1 MSSYQTIE
9 TPQDYVNYTFTEVS
23 GEIAG
28 LSNTVTTILG
38 QLAFKTSEYLTH
50 TESLVIGLGAASVA
64 GFASATREAIK
75 FEQAIANVQAIGGE
89 SINAMKIGQEAMK
102 YSSQFG
108 MDVNS
113 MTEGLEALSRAGLTA
128 TDVMSGVLAEGV
140 KLSKLEGM
148 DLEDSINN
156 LIATTNLLSTDE
168 LDVNSQEYADAV
180 KAMNQHIVST
190 SESAPINAENII
202 QTLQHV
208 GGYASANNIDQEDLF
223 AVIAQLG
230 AKGTKGEMAGTALRA
245 FVAAGQKDQAQR
257 ALARIGLN
265 VSDLW
270 DESGEAMLPI
280 SEMKEVLDSALEAR
294 GYSKQEKLEFYAD
307 FAGYKQAN
315 QIMKIDTSEVKE
327 YKETI
332 AQAWDLGKK
341 LETILGTTH
350 NNIQTLYQTTKNFLT
365 KVGKTV
371 LPIINAIVIPLKWGV
386 KLLDAMPFS
395 ENIVGILAATF
406 GIKALLLLINRVV
419 PTLASMYTNFAG
431 AEKKAKG
438 IRGYI
443 HDMVEDLK
451 GAKDILTHINDPT
464 YLSNIRIQQGLM
476 GEQSYKMHKEVT
488 KEVYKDLKVMNPEL
502 PDWDDLE
509 NFNQEAIF
517 DLMESYKKT
526 EAYQTKQTVKTNKIK
541 GINATLQE
549 LLLGRKSSERQSVD
563 LKPSNTEKST
573 QSRLNNDNEVHKDL
587 GVVKNYMQEVKALID
602 KNAKNK
608 EQKDIGF
615 GIMSV
620 AHKLADIFVA
630 AFNRDKNQSTIN
642 IDDIKIKTDRE
653 NRTQVSQEIHR
664 LRNESRNKDLPDI
677 GFAYNYDLTKLNNAR
692 NALIKDIN
700 SVASAFSNTDLEYIN
715 STQRKRIGKQ
725 LDINEMSSRGKY
737 ESSLRNEAEIR
748 DIFRKFEEYED
759 AVRHGLVPSIAS
771 DSKNLALGIKNASGN
786 RAERIQRILQ
796 KYERLSSN
804 ERYIALESGIYKAKQ
819 SYSEFLNDR
828 ETPSAILTSHISND
842 VAKELLEH
850 YSINTNLLT
859 GTPAEQLQQAFHGLE
874 KGQQEEIKEVLYANQ
889 KRHAQGIY
897 TESELAQL
905 SMMFDKLAMIDNGIT
920 QIAVPRSEPAEH
932 SCHHVTIA

>member
-1 MSSYQTIE
+1 
-9 TPQDYVNYTFTEVS
+9 
-23 GEIAG
+23 
-28 LSNTVTTILG
+28 
-38 QLAFKTSEYLTH
+38 
-50 TESLVIGLGAASVA
+50 
-64 GFASATREAIK
+64 
-75 FEQAIANVQAIGGE
+75 
-89 SINAMKIGQEAMK
+89 
-102 YSSQFG
+102 
-108 MDVNS
+108 
-113 MTEGLEALSRAGLTA
+113 
-128 TDVMSGVLAEGV
+128 MSGVLAEGV

-365 KVGKTV
+365 KVGKTA

-395 ENIVGILAATF
+395 ENIVRILAATF
-406 GIKALLLLINRVV
+406 GIKALLILINRVV

-443 HDMVEDLK
+443 HDMV
-451 GAKDILTHINDPT
+451 
-464 YLSNIRIQQGLM
+464 
-476 GEQSYKMHKEVT
+476 
-488 KEVYKDLKVMNPEL
+488 KDLLNEVELIYEDKTTKGTQLQDKVFVVTGDVHIFKNRKEL
-502 PDWDDLE
+502 
-509 NFNQEAIF
+509 QSKI
-517 DLMESYKKT
+517 ESLGGKVTGSVSKKT
-526 EAYQTKQTVKTNKIK
+526 DYVIC
-541 GINATLQE
+541 
-549 LLLGRKSSERQSVD
+549 
-563 LKPSNTEKST
+563 
-573 QSRLNNDNEVHKDL
+573 ND
-587 GVVKNYMQEVKALID
+587 
-602 KNAKNK
+602 
-608 EQKDIGF
+608 
-615 GIMSV
+615 S
-620 AHKLADIFVA
+620 
-630 AFNRDKNQSTIN
+630 
-642 IDDIKIKTDRE
+642 
-653 NRTQVSQEIHR
+653 
-664 LRNESRNKDLPDI
+664 
-677 GFAYNYDLTKLNNAR
+677 
-692 NALIKDIN
+692 
-700 SVASAFSNTDLEYIN
+700 
-715 STQRKRIGKQ
+715 
-725 LDINEMSSRGKY
+725 
-737 ESSLRNEAEIR
+737 ESS
-748 DIFRKFEEYED
+748 
-759 AVRHGLVPSIAS
+759 S
-771 DSKNLALGIKNASGN
+771 SKMK
-786 RAERIQRILQ
+786 
-796 KYERLSSN
+796 K
-804 ERYIALESGIYKAKQ
+804 
-819 SYSEFLNDR
+819 
-828 ETPSAILTSHISND
+828 
-842 VAKELLEH
+842 AKELN
-850 YSINTNLLT
+850 IPILT
-859 GTPAEQLQQAFHGLE
+859 
-874 KGQQEEIKEVLYANQ
+874 EED
-889 KRHAQGIY
+889 
-897 TESELAQL
+897 
-905 SMMFDKLAMIDNGIT
+905 FMILIG
-920 QIAVPRSEPAEH
+920 
-932 SCHHVTIA
+932 